1 RRRRRLAGTVHAA
14 RGGRLGPAHP
24 AVRRRDPDPRRVP
37 RAPGDRRRVR
47 GGDRPGRPRHA
58 RQGVAHPPRGPGR
71 VPGSRQ
77 PVRGDPLPF
86 ARHRSGDAP
95 GRARGDG
102 VDGAG
107 AGGHGRRPSS
117 LPARG
122 RAIPSRVDPDARG
135 EAAPRQ
141 LPRAARARRAA
152 GAVTLRDAIA
162 RLVEG
167 RDLETDEMAAVV
179 ETILGGEATPAQIAA
194 FLTALRM
201 KGETVAELVGA
212 ARAMRAHAVVVPDV
226 PAGTVDTCGTGGD
239 GASTLNVSTAAGLVV
254 AAAGVPVAK
263 HGNRAVSGVV
273 GGADVLE
280 ALGVT
285 LVLPPAALGAC
296 LNTVG
301 FAFLFAPALQPAL
314 RHAAAPRRELGIRT
328 FFNLLGPLTN
338 PARVRRQVIGVFDRR
353 WLRPLA

>member
-1 RRRRRLAGTVHAA
+1 M
-14 RGGRLGPAHP
+14 
-24 AVRRRDPDPRRVP
+24 
-37 RAPGDRRRVR
+37 
-47 GGDRPGRPRHA
+47 
-58 RQGVAHPPRGPGR
+58 
-71 VPGSRQ
+71 
-77 PVRGDPLPF
+77 
-86 ARHRSGDAP
+86 
-95 GRARGDG
+95 
-102 VDGAG
+102 
-107 AGGHGRRPSS
+107 
-117 LPARG
+117 
-122 RAIPSRVDPDARG
+122 
-135 EAAPRQ
+135 
-141 LPRAARARRAA
+141 
-152 GAVTLRDAIA
+152 TLRDAIA

-353 WLRPLA
+353 WLRPLAETLAALGTERAWVVSGPGGLDEIGLDGETAVAEIVGGRVTARTVSAADAGLAGGRTAAVRVRSLTDAAAQLRAVLAGERGPARDIVCLNAAAALLVAGAVDDLRAGAARAAAAIDGGAAARLLAALVEFTSTHAGPPAAGRAS